1 MMNNLIL
8 IAQQYDGSQAG
19 GMSFFPLLF
28 TLVISIFFLVVMWK
42 VYVKAG
48 QPGWGVLIP
57 FYNIILMLR
66 IAGKPGWWLIF
77 FFIPIINIVVQIVM
91 LIDIAKNFGR
101 GGWFAAGLI
110 FLPIIFF
117 PILAFG
123 SSVYVGAN
131 QPDQPDQPGVA

>member
-1 MMNNLIL
+1 MKSLML
-8 IAQQYDGSQAG
+8 IAQQCGSG
-19 GMSFFPLLF
+19 GAAPFLLSFLIALII
-28 TLVISIFFLVVMWK
+28 LVFLVAAMWC
-42 VYVKAG
+42 VYTKAG

-57 FYNIILMLR
+57 FYNMVLMLR

-77 FFIPIINIVVQIVM
+77 FFIPVINIVVQVVM
-91 LIDIAKNFGR
+91 TIDIARNFGR

-123 SSVYVGAN
+123 ESVYIGA
-131 QPDQPDQPGVA
+131 DHPGSC

>member
-8 IAQQYDGSQAG
+8 IAQQHDGGQAG

-77 FFIPIINIVVQIVM
+77 FFIPFINIVVQIVM

-131 QPDQPDQPGVA
+131 QPDQPGGVA

>member
-1 MMNNLIL
+1 MMNKFVLL
-8 IAQQYDGSQAG
+8 AQQYDGGQAAG
-19 GMSFFPLLF
+19 AALPGLLM
-28 TLVISIFFLVVMWK
+28 TLVYLIISVFFIVVMWR
-42 VYVKAG
+42 VFVKAG
-48 QPGWGVLIP
+48 QPGWGSIIP

-66 IAGKPGWWLIF
+66 IAGKPGWWLVF

-123 SSVYVGAN
+123 SSVYGGAS
-131 QPDQPDQPGVA
+131 QPAGG

>member
-1 MMNNLIL
+1 MNNLIPIVAQCEGGSFPVLAVNLLAL
-8 IAQQYDGSQAG
+8 IVGVFMLVA
-19 GMSFFPLLF
+19 MWRVF
-28 TLVISIFFLVVMWK
+28 T
-42 VYVKAG
+42 KAG

-57 FYNIILMLR
+57 FYNVVLMLR

-77 FFIPIINIVVQIVM
+77 FFIPVINLVVQIVM
-91 LIDIAKNFGR
+91 TIDIAKNFGR

-131 QPDQPDQPGVA
+131 QPAGA

>member
-1 MMNNLIL
+1 MHNLMFITAQCIKGNFGAPVLFALLISVFIL
-8 IAQQYDGSQAG
+8 VA
-19 GMSFFPLLF
+19 
-28 TLVISIFFLVVMWK
+28 MWK
-42 VYVKAG
+42 VFTKAG

-57 FYNIILMLR
+57 FYNIVLMLR

-77 FFIPIINIVVQIVM
+77 FFIPVINIVVQIVM
-91 LIDIAKNFGR
+91 TIDIAKNFGR

-123 SSVYVGAN
+123 ESVYIGAG
-131 QPDQPDQPGVA
+131 QPAGG